1 MRGVITVEPEVVALL
16 TAFMDEEDP
25 REALRG
31 GVALRRTME
40 RQEAVLVRRA
50 RVSGLSWA
58 DIAAALGVSKQ
69 AVHRKYGGS
78 RFGSGLG
85 RD

>member
-1 MRGVITVEPEVVALL
+1 MVEREVVALL
-16 TAFMDEEDP
+16 TAFMDDEDP
-25 REALRG
+25 RAALRKG
-31 GVALRRTME
+31 LELRRVVE

-58 DIAAALGVSKQ
+58 EIAAALGVSKQ

-78 RFGSGLG
+78 RFGRG
-85 RD
+85 

>member
-1 MRGVITVEPEVVALL
+1 MVAQELMGLL

-25 REALRG
+25 RAALRG
-31 GVALRRTME
+31 GAELRRVVE
-40 RQEAVLVRRA
+40 RQEAILVRRA
-50 RVSGLSWA
+50 RTAGLSWA
-58 DIAAALGVSKQ
+58 EIAQELGVTKQ

-78 RFGSGLG
+78 RFG